1 MRWWRLLV
9 DWVRRRPPKGPV
21 RMGVDSLAW
30 LKAERPKDI
39 LVFVLLLLQFEALA
53 LVSLL
58 DEEVL
63 VVVWVVDPVWLRVDV
78 EERLDAMLLL

>member
-1 MRWWRLLV
+1 
-9 DWVRRRPPKGPV
+9 
-21 RMGVDSLAW
+21 MGVDSLAW

-78 EERLDAMLLL
+78 EELLDAMLLL

>member
-1 MRWWRLLV
+1 
-9 DWVRRRPPKGPV
+9 
-21 RMGVDSLAW
+21 MGVDSLAW